1 MMHAEQLFLACL
13 MGLMSVF
20 GVAANIAA
28 LTGLC
33 LSAVKRKRFSKPVL
47 LFLMLSITDM
57 VFAGAVSAPTTL
69 ALFIGKDVLGPY
81 CNFHTVLARW
91 LLYFQAVLLVTIGI
105 DRAYLSVRP
114 LLYRKYGS
122 LKDFLALVALGLV
135 LTGLISIPKLYLQRF
150 VYNQGLG
157 QCVLYGYHD
166 SKSGFSMIL
175 NAADKIIG
183 MGGMLCLIGCNLV
196 LIFSNRGRS
205 LRAGSKSSR
214 KPAQKLTVIAV
225 IVMLVFVISVLPY
238 LVIKMLF
245 NIKKSLFV
253 PPFHPWMKR
262 AIVSSYFLMHIS
274 SSVNPV
280 LYVLQGFAPKKLVD
294 VKLSL
299 NILESGQ
306 KSVASAGQLR
316 RSTLGFK
323 TSVCSI
329 TNYPEG
335 AGSRDRLYIVRKEG
349 VGESV
354 ERSAE
359 VTNSICHIE

>member
-1 MMHAEQLFLACL
+1 M
-13 MGLMSVF
+13 
-20 GVAANIAA
+20 
-28 LTGLC
+28 
-33 LSAVKRKRFSKPVL
+33 
-47 LFLMLSITDM
+47 
-57 VFAGAVSAPTTL
+57 
-69 ALFIGKDVLGPY
+69 
-81 CNFHTVLARW
+81 
-91 LLYFQAVLLVTIGI
+91 
-105 DRAYLSVRP
+105 
-114 LLYRKYGS
+114 
-122 LKDFLALVALGLV
+122 
-135 LTGLISIPKLYLQRF
+135 ISIPKLYLQQF

-175 NAADKIIG
+175 NVADKIVG

-205 LRAGSKSSR
+205 LRAGSKNSTSR

-253 PPFHPWMKR
+253 PPFSPWMKR
-262 AIVSSYFLMHIS
+262 TIVSSYFLMHIS
-274 SSVNPV
+274 SCVNPV
-280 LYVLQGFAPKKLVD
+280 LYVLQGFAPKKMAD

-306 KSVASAGQLR
+306 KSVAYSGGQLR
-316 RSTLGFK
+316 RSNLGFK

-329 TNYPEG
+329 MSYPEG
-335 AGSRDRLYIVRKEG
+335 AGSRDRLFIVRKERE
-349 VGESV
+349 GESG

-359 VTNSICHIE
+359 VSTIDHVE